1 MQIIHISGKSGHL
14 NDWCVCVCCFF
25 LLQYNQNNFGF
36 SKRKKKHNSS
46 KLDGSV
52 IYFTFGK
59 SINMLINVVPP
70 NNS

>member
-1 MQIIHISGKSGHL
+1 MQIIYISGKSGHL

-25 LLQYNQNNFGF
+25 FCSTTKITLDFLKG
-36 SKRKKKHNSS
+36 KKKHNSS

-70 NNS
+70 NNF